1 MIYSYFVGLGVS
13 HMAVVDATGSLFIW
27 GSNEHGKLGHSN
39 VEDRSSKFYSPL
51 QQLP

>member
-1 MIYSYFVGLGVS
+1 
-13 HMAVVDATGSLFIW
+13 MAVVDATGSLFIW

-51 QQLP
+51 QQVP